1 MSGPSYSLK
10 DLADKVKGKLVGDP
24 EVVISNIATI
34 QNASS
39 GCISFL
45 ANPKYKKF
53 LKESSASAI
62 IVSSELSNQL
72 ETPGIIADDPY
83 SAYAIISSLFLKH
96 QNPYTDKSV
105 SYFVH
110 ESAEVD
116 DSVIIGPNVYIGP
129 ECKIGR
135 NSILHANTSLVM
147 NVEIGKHTIV
157 HSNAVLGSD
166 GFGYA
171 PDKKGYIK
179 IEQLGKLIIGVN
191 VEIGAGCTIDRG
203 AIEDTEIHDGVKLDN
218 TNIKSW
224 QKYIGYVPQFIFIAD
239 DTIEKNIA
247 LGSEESEIDFERIKY
262 VAKIANIDEFINNN
276 LPLKYKTNV
285 GESGIKLSGGQRQ
298 RLGIARALY
307 QNPQVLIFDEAT
319 SALDKLTEQ
328 TIINSINL
336 LKKSLTIIFI
346 AHRLTTIKACDK
358 IFHIENGRLINQ
370 GGFDD
375 LSKND
380 ELFKKM
386 ADNLNYS

>member
-24 EVVISNIATI
+24 EVVISSIATI

-53 LKESSASAI
+53 LKDSPASAI

-72 ETPGIIADDPY
+72 RTPGIIADDPY
-83 SAYAIISSLFLKH
+83 AAYAIISSLFTKH
-96 QNPYTDKSV
+96 HNPYTDESI

-135 NSILHANTSLVM
+135 NSIVHANSSLVM
-147 NVEIGKHTIV
+147 SVEIGKHTIV
-157 HSNAVLGSD
+157 HSNSVLGSD

-179 IEQLGKLIIGVN
+179 IEQLGKLIIGDN

-203 AIEDTEIHDGVKLDN
+203 AIENTEIHDGVKLDN
-218 TNIKSW
+218 QVHIAHNVILGENSAIAASCAIAGSTI
-224 QKYIGYVPQFIFIAD
+224 IGKNLQMGGLSGILGHLEIAD
-239 DTIEKNIA
+239 DVYIGAHT
-247 LGSEESEIDFERIKY
+247 
-262 VAKIANIDEFINNN
+262 
-276 LPLKYKTNV
+276 
-285 GESGIKLSGGQRQ
+285 
-298 RLGIARALY
+298 
-307 QNPQVLIFDEAT
+307 LIT
-319 SALDKLTEQ
+319 K
-328 TIINSINL
+328 SI
-336 LKKSLTIIFI
+336 KKSGNYVGIMPAQEHNDWAKSSVFI
-346 AHRLTTIKACDK
+346 
-358 IFHIENGRLINQ
+358 
-370 GGFDD
+370 
-375 LSKND
+375 
-380 ELFKKM
+380 KKRK
-386 ADNLNYS
+386 